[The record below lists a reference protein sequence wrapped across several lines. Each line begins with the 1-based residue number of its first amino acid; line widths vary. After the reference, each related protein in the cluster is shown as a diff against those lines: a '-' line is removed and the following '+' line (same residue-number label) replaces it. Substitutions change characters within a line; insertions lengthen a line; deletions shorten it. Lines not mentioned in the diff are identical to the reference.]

1 MASYLARYS
10 MLVSLVF
17 VFTLIGPIFGENH
30 NKLKQICSKTIDQR
44 QCMRLM
50 KSDSRTADTNI
61 RRLTEVAI
69 DLAYRKAKEIHSHL
83 NSRDDKRVIYPITD
97 GFSSSCAK
105 NYQDAIRDLEQTR
118 KLFYDGDYKRIV
130 VQVNDAKE
138 EVLYCKN
145 QIEISA
151 GYAAIET
158 GTSIENSA
166 AGLKF
171 WNKEFELLCDVV
183 KVSSKSLSDNS
194 YSHYGGCFVNL
205 KEVDEH
211 GMGVFYPLHLDVCS
225 LSIRLK
231 AYRVREGT

>member
-30 NKLKQICSKTIDQR
+30 NNLKKICSKTIDQR

-69 DLAYRKAKEIHSHL
+69 DLAYRKAKEIHSDL
-83 NSRDDKRVIYPITD
+83 NSRDDKRVIYPIND

-118 KLFYDGDYKRIV
+118 KLFYDGDYKRIA

-138 EVLYCKN
+138 EVVYCKN
-145 QIEISA
+145 QINQIDQIQNSVF
-151 GYAAIET
+151 YT
-158 GTSIENSA
+158 YFENPA

-194 YSHYGGCFVNL
+194 YFHYGGCFVNL
-205 KEVDEH
+205 KEADEH

>member
-10 MLVSLVF
+10 MLVSLAF

-30 NKLKQICSKTIDQR
+30 NKLKKICSKTIDQR

-61 RRLTEVAI
+61 RRLTE
-69 DLAYRKAKEIHSHL
+69 AKDIHRDL
-83 NSRDDKRVIYPITD
+83 NSRDDHNRFIYPIED
-97 GFSSSCAK
+97 GFSSLCYN

-118 KLFYDGDYKRIV
+118 KLFYDGDYKRIA

-138 EVLYCKN
+138 KVHRCKN
-145 QIEISA
+145 QIENLA
-151 GYAAIET
+151 GN
-158 GTSIENSA
+158 TS
-166 AGLKF
+166 GLKS

-194 YSHYGGCFVNL
+194 YSQ
-205 KEVDEH
+205 
-211 GMGVFYPLHLDVCS
+211 YP
-225 LSIRLK
+225 
-231 AYRVREGT
+231 